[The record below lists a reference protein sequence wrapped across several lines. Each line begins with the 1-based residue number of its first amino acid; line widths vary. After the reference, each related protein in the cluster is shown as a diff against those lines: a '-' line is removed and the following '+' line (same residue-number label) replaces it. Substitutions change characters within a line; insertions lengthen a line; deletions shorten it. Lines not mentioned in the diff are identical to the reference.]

1 MFRKNYKDHIKSVH
15 PGKDINNFLL
25 PQDTTRINKEL
36 LLPAVSSLSQEME
49 EAGKMMTKTRPT
61 KLPRIVLLSPDMQ
74 RINKDLLLPAEME
87 EKLMRKTRQKKL
99 VRPSVAGGAQSTPEE
114 GGEDEE
120 AFDHENVEEQF
131 SDSHCPLKY
140 LHQAMKQF
148 RDGKYQ
154 DTLILDS
161 C

>member
-49 EAGKMMTKTRPT
+49 EAGKMMTKTRQT

-74 RINKDLLLPAEME
+74 KINMDLLSPAAPG
-87 EKLMRKTRQKKL
+87 LHLRKEVKMKKL
-99 VRPSVAGGAQSTPEE
+99 
-114 GGEDEE
+114 
-120 AFDHENVEEQF
+120 
-131 SDSHCPLKY
+131 
-140 LHQAMKQF
+140 
-148 RDGKYQ
+148 
-154 DTLILDS
+154 LITKMLRS
-161 C
+161 SFPIPIVN

>member
-1 MFRKNYKDHIKSVH
+1 
-15 PGKDINNFLL
+15 
-25 PQDTTRINKEL
+25 
-36 LLPAVSSLSQEME
+36 
-49 EAGKMMTKTRPT
+49 MMTKTRPT

-74 RINKDLLLPAEME
+74 RINKDMQRINKDLLLPAEME
-87 EKLMRKTRQKKL
+87 EKLMRKTRQNKL
-99 VRPSVAGGAQSTPEE
+99 VRPSVAGGARSTPEE

>member
-1 MFRKNYKDHIKSVH
+1 
-15 PGKDINNFLL
+15 
-25 PQDTTRINKEL
+25 
-36 LLPAVSSLSQEME
+36 
-49 EAGKMMTKTRPT
+49 MMTKTRPT

-99 VRPSVAGGAQSTPEE
+99 PIPSAAGSAWSTPEE

-120 AFDHENVEEQF
+120 AFDHKNVEEQF

-140 LHQAMKQF
+140 LHQAMKQL
-148 RDGKYQ
+148 RDEN
-154 DTLILDS
+154 IRIH
-161 C
+161 

>member
-25 PQDTTRINKEL
+25 PQDTMRINKEL

-49 EAGKMMTKTRPT
+49 EAGKMMTKTRLT

-99 VRPSVAGGAQSTPEE
+99 VRSSVAMAPG
-114 GGEDEE
+114 
-120 AFDHENVEEQF
+120 
-131 SDSHCPLKY
+131 
-140 LHQAMKQF
+140 LHLRKEVKMK
-148 RDGKYQ
+148 KL
-154 DTLILDS
+154 LITKMLRS
-161 C
+161 SFPIPIAH